1 MLKDTGIFIFYDEKK
16 DFRFFLVFAE
26 FYGTKRTFS
35 HYKRYTYFVSSRLT
49 NKIFVEQI
57 QNEGD
62 FSSIE
67 RIKQAFD
74 VEPVIKQFYEEIQS
88 WYFMAMDQVEFP

>member
-1 MLKDTGIFIFYDEKK
+1 
-16 DFRFFLVFAE
+16 LVFAE

-74 VEPVIKQFYEEIQS
+74 VEPVTKQFYERNPKLVFYGNGSSGIS
-88 WYFMAMDQVEFP
+88 IRLSVFPRQKQRQRNS

>member
-1 MLKDTGIFIFYDEKK
+1 M
-16 DFRFFLVFAE
+16 
-26 FYGTKRTFS
+26 FS

-62 FSSIE
+62 SSSIE

-74 VEPVIKQFYEEIQS
+74 VEPVTKQFYEEIQS

>member
-1 MLKDTGIFIFYDEKK
+1 MLKDAGILIFYDEKK
-16 DFRFFLVFAE
+16 DFRFSLVFAE

-49 NKIFVEQI
+49 NKTFVEQI
-57 QNEGD
+57 QKKGD

-67 RIKQAFD
+67 RINQAFS
-74 VEPVIKQFYEEIQS
+74 VEPVTKQFYEEIQN
-88 WYFMAMDQVEFP
+88 WYFWAMDQVEFP